1 MIFKIMFTIII
12 NTQNF
17 KIVIKKIKV
26 EKVIINY

>member
-1 MIFKIMFTIII
+1 MIFKIIFTIII

-26 EKVIINY
+26 EKLIINY